1 MWKMGPAPRQKNHD
15 TSMDGLAI
23 VIRGNKATK
32 NVSTGDLV
40 LVENSTISGVS
51 DGGYKA
57 LSSVSAGTAFTSAN
71 LSALSKGAVNA
82 LSDQLE
88 LIGKTTDDVYVPR
101 IYRMTMTANGGTH
114 KVRLKANHMIFILL
128 GFIGSSGC
136 TCLLIRSF
144 NNNIDKKVN
153 LLDGG
158 NYTGTLLSFSVSNGE
173 VTITNNATQPSHFT
187 VIVGGAV
194 I

>member
-82 LSDQLE
+82 LSDQ
-88 LIGKTTDDVYVPR
+88 IANMPKTVSLSIPSNINNTDGYAYWGIASLNVSDVSKIKNITV
-101 IYRMTMTANGGTH
+101 TL
-114 KVRLKANHMIFILL
+114 KVSGNATPNHGVGWNNTTFFIFIEK
-128 GFIGSSGC
+128 GGSIS
-136 TCLLIRSF
+136 R
-144 NNNIDKKVN
+144 ND
-153 LLDGG
+153 
-158 NYTGTLLSFSVSNGE
+158 
-173 VTITNNATQPSHFT
+173 VTAEATIFFT
-187 VIVGGAV
+187 
-194 I
+194 

>member
-82 LSDQLE
+82 LSDQ
-88 LIGKTTDDVYVPR
+88 IANIIKTNNYSSSNLAITTSY
-101 IYRMTMTANGGTH
+101 
-114 KVRLKANHMIFILL
+114 
-128 GFIGSSGC
+128 SSGAMYYADIDLDQYYFGDIKEIISL
-136 TCLLIRSF
+136 TLFDYGGLQDTLMFQVVTRSKIRVWS
-144 NNNIDKKVN
+144 K
-153 LLDGG
+153 
-158 NYTGTLLSFSVSNGE
+158 TSQTLT
-173 VTITNNATQPSHFT
+173 TISIKILYFPY
-187 VIVGGAV
+187 
-194 I
+194 